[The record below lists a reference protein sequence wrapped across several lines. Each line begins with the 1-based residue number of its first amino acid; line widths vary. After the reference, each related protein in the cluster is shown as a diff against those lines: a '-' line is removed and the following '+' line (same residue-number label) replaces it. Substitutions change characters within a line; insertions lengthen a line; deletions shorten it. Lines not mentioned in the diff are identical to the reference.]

1 MARGLFTVFQDASE
15 PVPTSR
21 STKPSTSQSRRKP
34 GLSATSTSNVELGKE
49 NVDPFTKAV
58 FSDGKKPMMK
68 KDVKGSLRLK
78 APIVNID
85 TPILEL
91 SDPKTTTIEA
101 TGSRRS
107 ASQVGGK
114 PSTINN
120 NICTGNLRTRVLPAS
135 AFVLPSL
142 PPRTKGGLP
151 PPRRFNALATSSS
164 ESSIP
169 SPAHSA
175 VDSGYAPS
183 EGAATD
189 VDETDDDDEV
199 DMDSDKTVRFAEAP
213 GTPEAESID
222 MGREES
228 DKEFNRRARSLTESP
243 LAEVCS
249 SSRCLRCLRCLLIF
263 LPVFGHTT
271 HEQVTEAYTGY
282 GNFGLPSSAN
292 QPGTPPLR
300 PAAPRRIRSS
310 PSHSP
315 TKPSAGSVVAGV
327 RPKPYSQK
335 SSSSARSRD
344 LEELTKS
351 VRSLRV

>member
-243 LAEVCS
+243 LAEV
-249 SSRCLRCLRCLLIF
+249 
-263 LPVFGHTT
+263 
-271 HEQVTEAYTGY
+271 TEAYTGY